1 MEKDLNKVNKLTSRR
16 TCNSFPF
23 QHFPTAFF
31 GATLDFIILQ
41 KKKKRSDA
49 KGTEQKGND
58 AALADLDA
66 QIGRQNANI

>member
-16 TCNSFPF
+16 TCNSFLF

-31 GATLDFIILQ
+31 GATLNSIILHT
-41 KKKKRSDA
+41 KKRSDA
-49 KGTEQKGND
+49 KGSKQKGND

-66 QIGRQNANI
+66 QIGCQNGNM